1 MFISMSAQLN
11 NLIKPKQAQI
21 YPENKTTKNTLSWY
35 YNDAEF
41 ISCPSFIEH
50 DWLRMRKITH
60 CNAIP
65 LWQIFYSNPKNLSII
80 GYIAVRVHVPLYQ
93 ECRSS
98 PYSVTESFAAFKN
111 LLIKSLFSCPMYWG
125 LSSDFRTM

>member
-1 MFISMSAQLN
+1 MFISMSAQLH

-35 YNDAEF
+35 YDAEF